1 MRKTLCHLCL
11 LLPLAL
17 VLAACRPETIEIERP
32 VTRIIEMPVEVEVT
46 RVIEKPIEV
55 EVTRVVE
62 MPAPTT
68 VTRTVEKPP
77 EEAGTQPA
85 GDGEP
90 TPATTRSPETV
101 SPPRVNVA
109 PFGSASTSMSTQ
121 SPLGAIDGNPE
132 TVWSSGGLP
141 VQWIEVAFDRL
152 YLIDR
157 FELLVA
163 QTPPGETT
171 HQIWISDAAG
181 VLTKIHEFYRPSYHG
196 RTDPGTISRSTC
208 DAKPSDDPDD
218 QGP

>member
-1 MRKTLCHLCL
+1 M
-11 LLPLAL
+11 
-17 VLAACRPETIEIERP
+17 
-32 VTRIIEMPVEVEVT
+32 IEMPVEV
-46 RVIEKPIEV
+46 
-55 EVTRVVE
+55 VTRVVE
-62 MPAPTT
+62 MPAT

-77 EEAGTQPA
+77 EGRDPA
-85 GDGEP
+85 GCDGEP
-90 TPATTRSPETV
+90 TPATTR
-101 SPPRVNVA
+101 VA

-181 VLTKIHEFYRPSYHG
+181 VLTKIHEFADLPTMDGQTLELSVDPPVTLNRVMIRRPRALATWLG
-196 RTDPGTISRSTC
+196 
-208 DAKPSDDPDD
+208 AKSD
-218 QGP
+218 